1 MKKFNLNNLHY
12 LWTRSLEVIKKNGL
26 KTFIKKIFNFIF
38 FSNKIDLDALE
49 IRKDSTLDDFFI
61 KFGSDKGSVDSKKTY
76 DTLYK
81 NSNEQKFKNYLDWI
95 NRKNPNDYDY
105 QLGLDSA
112 AIYNKFFSTRR
123 MDKLKILEI
132 GVANGH
138 SIASWHHY
146 FPNSNIYGI
155 DNKKPYKF
163 FYKSKRVK
171 YFEID
176 IFDKK
181 KIKSFIEQHGRFDF
195 IIDDSL
201 HEAHAM
207 LTNIINFYPALKPNG
222 SYFLEDFRSID
233 NAKEAIVNYNLKHN
247 KKLFGE
253 SPLSIKDIFT
263 NINDKKLFNHK
274 MIDKKSL
281 EYIFKTTKNT
291 EIIYQD
297 HPWAA
302 IAILHKNEND

>member
-1 MKKFNLNNLHY
+1 MTLNNLRY
-12 LWTRSLEVIKKNGL
+12 LKNRGYEIVKKDGL
-26 KTFIKKIFNFIF
+26 LSFIKKFMKLIF
-38 FSNKIDLDALE
+38 SSYKIDLDTFV
-49 IRKDSTLDDFFI
+49 IDKDSALDDFFI
-61 KFGSDKGSVDSKKTY
+61 KFGSDKGSLDSKKTY
-76 DTLYK
+76 DATFK
-81 NSNEQKFKNYLDWI
+81 NSRDKKFKNYLEWI
-95 NRKNPNDYDY
+95 NRKNPKDYDY
-105 QLGLDSA
+105 QMGFDSA
-112 AIYNKFFSTRR
+112 PIYSKFFSKRR
-123 MDKLKILEI
+123 MEKLKILEI

-146 FPNSNIYGI
+146 FPNSNIYGV

-201 HEAHAM
+201 HEVHAM

-222 SYFLEDFRSID
+222 SYFLEDFRLID
-233 NAKEAIVNYNLKHN
+233 NAKEAIRNYNLKHN

-253 SPLSIKDIFT
+253 SPLSIRDIFT

>member
-1 MKKFNLNNLHY
+1 MKKFNSNNLNY
-12 LWTRSLEVIKKNGL
+12 LWTRSLNVIKNDGL
-26 KTFIKKIFNFIF
+26 TTFIKKLFNFIF
-38 FSNKIDLDALE
+38 SSNKIDLDAFE

-61 KFGSDKGSVDSKKTY
+61 KFGSDKGSLDSKKTY

-81 NSNEQKFKNYLDWI
+81 NSKEQKFKNYLDWI
-95 NRKNPNDYDY
+95 NRKNPKDYDY
-105 QLGLDSA
+105 QLGLDSSP
-112 AIYNKFFSTRR
+112 IYDKFFSKRR
-123 MDKLKILEI
+123 LEKLKILEI

-176 IFDKK
+176 IFEKE
-181 KIKSFIEQHGRFDF
+181 KIKKFIKQHGKFDF

-207 LTNIINFYPALKPNG
+207 LTNIINFYPALKPSG
-222 SYFLEDFRSID
+222 SYFLEDFRLID
-233 NAKEAIVNYNLKHN
+233 NTKEAVVNYNLKHN
-247 KKLFGE
+247 KRLFGE
-253 SPLSIKDIFT
+253 SPLSIKNIIM
-263 NINDKKLFNHK
+263 NINEKKMFDHNI
-274 MIDKKSL
+274 IDKKSL
-281 EYIFKTTKNT
+281 EYIFKTTRNT

-297 HPWAA
+297 HPWGA